1 MARIQLEGVTRQYDR
16 IKAIDQL
23 SLDIA
28 DNEFF
33 VLFGPAGA
41 GKTTTL
47 KCIAGVE
54 FPQEGLV

>member
-1 MARIQLEGVTRQYDR
+1 MASASAQSKDKGGVHMARIQLEGVTRQYDR

-41 GKTTTL
+41 G
-47 KCIAGVE
+47 
-54 FPQEGLV
+54 